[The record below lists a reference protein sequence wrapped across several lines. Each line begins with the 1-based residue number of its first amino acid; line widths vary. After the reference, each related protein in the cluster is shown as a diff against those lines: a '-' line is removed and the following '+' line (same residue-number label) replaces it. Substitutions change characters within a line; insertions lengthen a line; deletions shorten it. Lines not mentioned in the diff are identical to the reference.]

1 MNFCQDIMRGSR
13 CEFHLYRIN
22 DLSYDNWPMVKQ
34 RSFYIKIASITALVG
49 NLLLAS
55 LKIWAGL
62 YAGSLAVLGDGFDS
76 SMDVL
81 IAIMTLFVSG
91 MIAKPADRGHP
102 WGHGRAETVAT
113 AILSMVLFFAGGQ
126 LILNSI
132 EQLVAGSKTDIP
144 GKAALVATFI
154 SIAGKVFLS
163 WAQYFFGKKA
173 DSAMLR
179 ANAKNMASD
188 VLTSVGVL
196 IGLGCTVI
204 FNIGAIDLVAAILVG
219 IWIIKNAIG
228 IFLEANAELM
238 DGATGN
244 ESYRVLFDAVRS
256 VPGAG
261 NPHRTRMRRIGGYW
275 DIDVDI
281 EVDPALTIS
290 QAHEISS
297 KVENAVKSRIDH
309 IFDIM
314 VHVEPRGNRQA
325 EVFGLTEKSVS
336 ADKPDSV

>member
-1 MNFCQDIMRGSR
+1 MEI
-13 CEFHLYRIN
+13 
-22 DLSYDNWPMVKQ
+22 Q

-49 NLLLAS
+49 NLVLAS

-62 YAGSLAVLGDGFDS
+62 YAGSMAVLGDGFDS

-81 IAIMTLFVSG
+81 IAIMTLLVSG
-91 MIAKPADRGHP
+91 MIAKPADRDHP

-113 AILSMVLFFAGGQ
+113 AILSMILFFAGGQ
-126 LILNSI
+126 LILKSVD
-132 EQLVAGSKTDIP
+132 QLIAGTKTDIP
-144 GKAALVATFI
+144 GSAALVATFV
-154 SIAGKVFLS
+154 SIAGKIFLS
-163 WAQYFFGKKA
+163 WTQHFFGKKA

-179 ANAKNMASD
+179 ANAKNMATD
-188 VLTSVGVL
+188 VFTSVGVL
-196 IGLGCTVI
+196 IGLGFSV
-204 FNIGAIDLVAAILVG
+204 FFHIGAIDLVAAMLVG

-244 ESYRVLFDAVRS
+244 DSYRMLFEAVRS

-297 KVENAVKSRIDH
+297 KVEKAVRSRIDH

-314 VHVEPRGNRQA
+314 VHVEPKGNKQA
-325 EVFGLTEKSVS
+325 EVFGLTEKSVP
-336 ADKPDSV
+336 AEKPGSV